1 MTSTASEA
9 NLAVNVL
16 HELLQRAARLTRGG
30 LLRRAARALRGA
42 GGGAPPR
49 AEGPVHTTPPGA
61 ASSEPRGREAAAPS
75 AEEPL
80 HAPPPIALPF
90 RPRAEASGRPAS
102 PLVETAPAGEWFET
116 PDTVHPR
123 PDAPPRGEF
132 RAGAFV
138 NPAGRRAF
146 RLFVPPA
153 ATAAKRPLLVM
164 LHGCK
169 QNAEDFAVGTRM
181 NELAQAQGWV
191 VLYPEQPLS
200 ANGLGCWNWFKAGN
214 QQRGRGEPKI
224 LADLMRHIVAT
235 EDIDPQ
241 RVYVAGLSA
250 GGAMAAT
257 LAGTYP
263 ELFAA
268 VGIHSG
274 LPHAAAHDVMS
285 AFQAMR
291 DGPRPAQRAVPEPAV
306 LLPTIVFHGDLDE
319 TVHPVNGEVLIASAA
334 APDGAAAPSWTRVER
349 GRVPGGHAW
358 TRTVHTSADGRIQ
371 AEHWLVHGAGH
382 AWCGGSPEGSYTD
395 PAGPDASAEML
406 RFFAAHL
413 RQTEAAPA
421 A

>member
-1 MTSTASEA
+1 M
-9 NLAVNVL
+9 NVL
-16 HELLQRAARLTRGG
+16 HELLQRVARLMRPGA
-30 LLRRAARALRGA
+30 LRRARRAVWRTTQAQATADVPARPPEARTARGPAPPESPGSLPPRETLRPVIEIRPLTAPPAPAQPSAATTALVAEPAAPPLYREPRAPVAARA
-42 GGGAPPR
+42 
-49 AEGPVHTTPPGA
+49 
-61 ASSEPRGREAAAPS
+61 
-75 AEEPL
+75 
-80 HAPPPIALPF
+80 
-90 RPRAEASGRPAS
+90 
-102 PLVETAPAGEWFET
+102 
-116 PDTVHPR
+116 
-123 PDAPPRGEF
+123 EF
-132 RAGAFV
+132 RAGSFF
-138 NPAGRRAF
+138 NRAGRRAF
-146 RLFVPPA
+146 RLFVPDGAPS
-153 ATAAKRPLLVM
+153 AKRPLLVM

-169 QNAEDFAVGTRM
+169 QNAQDFALGTRM
-181 NELAQAQGWV
+181 NELAQARGWV
-191 VLYPEQPLS
+191 VLYPEQRLT

-224 LADLMRHIVAT
+224 LADLVRHVVAA
-235 EDIDPQ
+235 DGIDPQ

-285 AFQAMR
+285 AFLAMR
-291 DGPRPAQRAVPEPAV
+291 DGPQPAQRAAPEPAAA

-319 TVHPVNGEVLIASAA
+319 TVHPVNGEVLITSAA

-349 GRVPGGHAW
+349 GQVPGGHAW

-382 AWCGGSPEGSYTD
+382 AWCGGSPDGSYTD
-395 PAGPDASAEML
+395 PAGPNASAEML
-406 RFFAAHL
+406 RFFAAHR

-421 A
+421 T